1 MNFMISKFFLSKLGF
16 LGLLDLGQILRTVN
30 HEFVHLHA
38 AFEDLISE
46 RMLFGFQVGHFL
58 LIDGFFLFELVFEGL
73 DLKKELDFESP
84 EITELIELFALNF
97 FPVNFLYFLLFSD
110 LPQKFVVLFI

>member
-73 DLKKELDFESP
+73 DLEKELDFESP
-84 EITELIELFALNF
+84 EITEFIELFALNF